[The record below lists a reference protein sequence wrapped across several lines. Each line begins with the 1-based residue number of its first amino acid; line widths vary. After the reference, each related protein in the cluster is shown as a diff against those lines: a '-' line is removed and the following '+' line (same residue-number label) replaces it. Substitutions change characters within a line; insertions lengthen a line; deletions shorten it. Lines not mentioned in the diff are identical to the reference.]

1 VTATEPDGS
10 PGIRALLPSVAAKLP
25 SFLPAQRWFGG
36 KERAIDRVQIRDT
49 AIVPDHPTAL
59 LAVVDVF
66 QHGGEA
72 APATYFLPLG
82 LAEPGQTEVPGEI
95 VARHGDLLVRDA
107 IGDPDTCRAL
117 LRGMLDGRML
127 PSSRGGRF
135 VFEPVRRRAGA
146 SPREDPEPEALAVR
160 HAGVEQSNSSVIFGS
175 TFILKAL
182 RRLATGINPEI
193 EIPRFL
199 GEYTTFDRVPALV
212 GWAEYRE
219 PDGTST
225 PVAVLQRFVANEGDG
240 WTYVLRRIAE
250 EPLTPQ
256 PPLPTVGEG
265 ETRILLP
272 SPSQGGGVGG
282 GGLPAEIADLGRTL
296 GELHLAL
303 ASRADVPEFAPE
315 PIGTDD
321 VEQWRRRTRASLED
335 VLARLEHGL
344 GNGSAGAGWP
354 AADRLLGATVRDGAE
369 RLRAAIDE
377 IAALADG
384 VTVKTRHHGD
394 FHLGQTLVAP
404 DGWIIIDFEGEPL
417 RSLAERRARQTPLR
431 DLAGLLRSLD
441 YARATAVRQIA
452 GSLSPP
458 APLSRE
464 REGGETE
471 TSSPRPHVEGEALS
485 ALFEGCREALVAA
498 YVGTVRAGGAPL
510 LPAGPEALSR
520 VLLALEVEKALYEL
534 TYELGNR
541 PDWVSIPLAALA
553 RLASTP

>member
-1 VTATEPDGS
+1 VTAAEPDGS
-10 PGIRALLPSVAAKLP
+10 PEIRALLPAVTARLP

-82 LAEPGQTEVPGEI
+82 LAESGQTEVPGEI
-95 VARHGDLLVRDA
+95 VARHGDLVVRDA

-117 LRGMLDGRML
+117 LRGMLDGRTL
-127 PSSRGGRF
+127 PSSHGGRF
-135 VFEPVRRRAGA
+135 VFEPVRRRASA

-182 RRLATGINPEI
+182 RRLTAGTNPEI

-212 GWAEYRE
+212 GWAEYRA
-219 PDGTST
+219 PDESSA

-240 WTYVLRRIAE
+240 WTYVLRRVLDPGFWDPGE
-250 EPLTPQ
+250 EGPGAKLT
-256 PPLPTVGEG
+256 V
-265 ETRILLP
+265 
-272 SPSQGGGVGG
+272 
-282 GGLPAEIADLGRTL
+282 EIADLGRTL

-315 PIGTDD
+315 PIGMDD
-321 VEQWRRRTRASLED
+321 VERWRRRTRASLDD
-335 VLARLEHGL
+335 VLARVEHGL
-344 GNGSAGAGWP
+344 GNGPARAEWS
-354 AADRLLGATVRDGAE
+354 AADRLLGAAVQAGAE
-369 RLRAAIDE
+369 RLRAAIDG
-377 IAALADG
+377 IAALVDG

-417 RSLAERRARQTPLR
+417 RSLMERRARQTPLR

-441 YARATAVRQIA
+441 YARATAVRQIVGGPPSPALSLHEGEA
-452 GSLSPP
+452 GEPK
-458 APLSRE
+458 
-464 REGGETE
+464 
-471 TSSPRPHVEGEALS
+471 TSSPRLRADGEALR
-485 ALFEGCREALVAA
+485 ALFERCREALVAS

-510 LPAGPEALSR
+510 LPAGPEALDR

-553 RLASTP
+553 RLAQHRGPGG